1 MVDKEIFCLLSYII
15 DREKMITML
24 ENVEQTKQAFTQDLH
39 LAENLQQLEQV
50 RIKFL
55 SRGGEIAA
63 LFEGMKTAAPAD
75 KPALGKALNELRQST
90 QKQFDEKKSALEKT
104 AQPAEIPFDLT
115 LPGRPQPVGTK
126 HPITR
131 VMEEIKRIFIGM
143 GFSVETGPEIESDYY
158 NFGALNFP
166 PDHPARDMQDT
177 IFISDQVLL
186 RTHTSPV
193 QIRVMEKQPPPVRA
207 IMPGWVYRNEAVSA
221 RSLAAFHQIEGLYV
235 DEGVA
240 FSELKGTLVAF
251 AKQFYG
257 NSIQYR
263 FRPSFFPFT
272 EPSAEMDITCY
283 LCSGKGCRVCKYT
296 GWLEVLGAGM
306 VHPHVFQAVGYDPEK
321 YTGYAFGMGIERTAM
336 LRYGIDDIR
345 ILYENDIRFLKQF

>member
-1 MVDKEIFCLLSYII
+1 
-15 DREKMITML
+15 ML
-24 ENVEQTKQAFTQDLH
+24 DNIEQTKKAFTEDLKK
-39 LAENLQQLEQV
+39 AENLQQLEQI

-55 SRGGEIAA
+55 ARNGEIAA
-63 LFEGMKTAAPAD
+63 LFEGMKAAPPSD
-75 KPALGKALNELRQST
+75 KPALGKALNELRQDAQT
-90 QKQFDEKKSALEKT
+90 QFDEKKRAIEQAVK
-104 AQPAEIPFDLT
+104 PKEIQFDLT
-115 LPGRPQPVGTK
+115 LPGRPKPIGTK
-126 HPITR
+126 HPVTQ
-131 VMEEIKRIFIGM
+131 VMEEIKRIFINM

-158 NFGALNFP
+158 NFEALNFA

-177 IFISDQVLL
+177 IFIADKILL

-193 QIRVMEKQPPPVRA
+193 QIRVMEKQKPPVRA
-207 IMPGWVYRNEAVSA
+207 IMPGWVYRNEAISA
-221 RSLAAFHQIEGLYV
+221 RSLAAFHQVEGLYV
-235 DEGVA
+235 DEGVT

-257 NSIQYR
+257 SSIKYR

-283 LCSGKGCRVCKYT
+283 LCGGMGCRICKYS
-296 GWLEVLGAGM
+296 GWLEVCGSGM

-321 YTGYAFGMGIERTAM
+321 YTGYAFGMGIERTAL

-345 ILYENDIRFLKQF
+345 ILYENDLRFLKQF